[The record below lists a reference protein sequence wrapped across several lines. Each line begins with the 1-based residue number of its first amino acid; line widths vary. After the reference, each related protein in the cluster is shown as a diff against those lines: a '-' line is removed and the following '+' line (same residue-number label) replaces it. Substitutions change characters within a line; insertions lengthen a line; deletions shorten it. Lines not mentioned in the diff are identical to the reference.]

1 MSQELIIWIL
11 SAVLGGI
18 DLGGFVAV
26 GIIILKGVTKRVEDS
41 TGIKG
46 EVSKLNKNLSRM
58 IEENEKLR
66 EENRAL
72 ILEMKGIKVNAGKRI

>member
-11 SAVLGGI
+11 SVVLGGI

>member
-18 DLGGFVAV
+18 DLGGFIAIAV
-26 GIIILKGVTKRVEDS
+26 IILKGVTKRVEDS

-46 EVSKLNKNLSRM
+46 EVAKLNKNLRRM
-58 IEENEKLR
+58 AEENEKLR
-66 EENRAL
+66 ETNEAL

>member
-11 SAVLGGI
+11 SAVLGGV

>member
-11 SAVLGGI
+11 SAVLGGV

-26 GIIILKGVTKRVEDS
+26 AVIILKGVAKRVEDS

-46 EVSKLNKNLSRM
+46 EVSKLNKNLAKM
-58 IEENEKLR
+58 IEQNEKLK
-66 EENRAL
+66 EENHNL
-72 ILEMKGIKVNAGKRI
+72 MLEMKGIKVNAGKRI